1 MKRSALLLGA
11 GLLAAATTVGCG
23 NQDTAETS
31 APAETDTQAQAPDSA
46 ETGTLELVA
55 NGEDFVRQGFVTRD
69 GWQVDFEHVYV
80 NLSDVTAYQ
89 TDPAFDPDSSE
100 ELQATE
106 EVTLLAQPQTVD
118 LAEGGEDAAPISV
131 TTEQAPAG
139 TYNALHWELVEADQ
153 GPAEGS
159 TILLVGTAEKEGQ
172 TVDFNLS
179 FDPTLEY
186 TCGQYVGAERKG
198 ILQGDEAEVETTFH
212 FDHVFGDGEAP
223 ADDPINTA
231 AVGFD
236 PFANLAQDGTLTA
249 DMAALEQQLPS
260 DQYQT
265 LQQTLAGLGHVGEGH
280 CRLEGDLAQ
289 ADTTHSPE

>member
-1 MKRSALLLGA
+1 MEKSALLVGV
-11 GLLAAATTVGCG
+11 GLLVVTTAVGCG
-23 NQDTAETS
+23 GQDIAETETS
-31 APAETDTQAQAPDSA
+31 TETDTQAQAPNAA
-46 ETGTLELVA
+46 EGGTLELVA
-55 NGEDFVRQGFVTRD
+55 NGEDFVRQGFVTKD

-106 EVTLLAQPQTVD
+106 EVTLVAQPQTID
-118 LAEGGEDAAPISV
+118 LAEGGEDAAPITV
-131 TTEQAPAG
+131 TTETGPAG
-139 TYNALHWELVEADQ
+139 TYNALHWELVKADQ

-179 FDPTLEY
+179 FDQPLSY

-212 FDHVFGDGEAP
+212 FDHIFGDAEAP
-223 ADDPINTA
+223 TDDPLNTA

-236 PFANLAQDGTLTA
+236 PFANLAEEGTLTA
-249 DMAALEQQLPS
+249 DMATLEQQLPS

-265 LQQTLAGLGHVGEGH
+265 LQQAIAGLGHVGEGH

-289 ADTTHSPE
+289 ADTSHSEE